1 MEKVIKQSVG
11 IDCSKETLDVSF
23 SIMNDLFESQFLSTT
38 VFSNDK
44 AGWAKLNK
52 WADKLRDEGLPIQ
65 FVIEATGVYHES
77 VCMYLFMLGKKIS
90 VLLPNKVKKFA
101 GTLKTKTVNDR
112 VSAQTIAQMGLEK
125 KLDDWQPPHEVFN
138 LLRQLTRERNQLVEE
153 KTQILCE
160 QHAEKSGAWPNKRSI
175 QRMKQRI
182 RLIEKQI
189 DEIEKELV
197 EVVDQSPW
205 LKQKLNDL
213 CSIPGIGF
221 LTAVTVSSETNG
233 FNLIRNKKQLVSYAG
248 LDVIEKQSG
257 SSVKRKTKISRKG
270 NKHIRRAMYFPA
282 LSAKRKGKMNEFY
295 SRIEARNGIKM
306 QAAVAVQRK
315 LLELMYILWKKNER
329 FDPNY
334 KVKKLEQLNRAA
346 LIEMA

>member
-11 IDCSKETLDVSF
+11 IDCSKDKLDVSF
-23 SIMNDLFESQFLSTT
+23 SIMNDSFESLFLSTT
-38 VFSNDK
+38 IFSNDR
-44 AGWAKLNK
+44 AGWTKLNK
-52 WADKLRDEGLPIQ
+52 WADKLCNEELPIR

-77 VCMYLFMLGKKIS
+77 ISMYLFMLGKKIS
-90 VLLPNKVKKFA
+90 VLLPNKVKNFA
-101 GTLKTKTVNDR
+101 GTLKAKTVNDR

-138 LLRQLTRERNQLVEE
+138 LLRQLTRERNQLIEE

-160 QHAEKSGAWPNKRSI
+160 LHAEKSGAWPNKRSI
-175 QRMKQRI
+175 HRMKQRVK
-182 RLIEKQI
+182 LIEKQV
-189 DEIEKELV
+189 DEIEKELIEAV
-197 EVVDQSPW
+197 NKDPW
-205 LKQKLNDL
+205 LKQKLNDQ
-213 CSIPGIGF
+213 CSVPGIGL
-221 LTAVTVSSETNG
+221 LTAVTVVSETNG
-233 FNLIRNKKQLVSYAG
+233 FNLVRNKKQLVSYAG

-257 SSVKRKTKISRKG
+257 SSVKRKTRISRKG
-270 NKHIRRAMYFPA
+270 NKYLRKAMYFPA
-282 LSAKRKGKMNEFY
+282 LSAKRKGKMNELF

-334 KVKKLEQLNRAA
+334 EVKKLEQLNKAA